1 MRPTTTVSTLVTAFL
16 VTLVAALLSLPTVW
30 VGAAAGAEGDP
41 VDPAAE
47 AANFSKQGERAPDY
61 LTPEALADQATQ
73 GAESFAGGLAEQVT
87 DPGRLFVT
95 DVCWS
100 KSLAC
105 GGDTR
110 LAHWE
115 ERGYGTVEPV
125 WFVARNGSTMA
136 GHVWATKAG
145 PAKRPLVVIT
155 NGSVQAS
162 EELYWWAAQTL
173 AKAGYVVL
181 TRDPQMQGRSDTFGE
196 GQDAGEG
203 FPSQSTG
210 VTFFDHTQDSI
221 DFALSRPGKP
231 YCPRP
236 SRSDTSHCTKQKA
249 RVAEGRATHHNPF
262 WRLVDRTRIG
272 LAGHSYGAAGVS
284 WVGQQDRRVD
294 AVVAWD
300 NLCDPTAPSRPV
312 DPTVA
317 IRPGGLPTNCMEGG
331 LGKPR
336 LRVPSLGLSADYG
349 LTPSAY
355 TTAPAPRAK
364 AGASYAF
371 SQAGVDTGEIV
382 IRGGTHYE
390 WSYLPMPTFGATLR
404 GIDASSW
411 YTTAW
416 FDRYVKGDLA
426 AQRRLL
432 TDRWRR
438 DGIGA
443 SVDAGGDGNLF
454 SFYYR
459 SRLDLGHDDGRR
471 ARCEDLR
478 RGCRALSPRDGRGPS
493 YSYLAVATRKDS

>member
-1 MRPTTTVSTLVTAFL
+1 MHPRRTILATLVTT
-16 VTLVAALLSLPTVW
+16 TLLAVSALSTAPA
-30 VGAAAGAEGDP
+30 VGDEGDP
-41 VDPAAE
+41 VDPARE
-47 AANFSKQGERAPDY
+47 GENFSKQRERASDY
-61 LTPEALADQATQ
+61 LTPRALADQLTQ
-73 GAESFAGGLAEQVT
+73 GAGSFAGGLAEQVS
-87 DPGRLFVT
+87 DPGRLFLT

-115 ERGYGTVEPV
+115 ERGYGIVEPV
-125 WFVARNGSTMA
+125 HFTARNGSTMA
-136 GHVWATKAG
+136 GHVWATEAG

-162 EELYWWAAQTL
+162 EELYWWSAQTL

-196 GQDAGEG
+196 GEDTAEG

-210 VTFFDHTQDSI
+210 VTFYDHTQDSI
-221 DFALSRPGKP
+221 DFALSRPGRA

-236 SRSDTSHCTKQKA
+236 SRSGTSHCAKQRT
-249 RVAEGRATHHNPF
+249 RVADGLATRFNPL

-300 NLCDPTAPSRPV
+300 NLCDPTQPSRSISPA
-312 DPTVA
+312 DAAEPT
-317 IRPGGLPTNCMEGG
+317 GLGDGCLTGG
-331 LGKPR
+331 LGRPG
-336 LRVPSLGLSADYG
+336 LRVPSLGLSADYM
-349 LTPSAY
+349 LTPAPY
-355 TTAPAPRAK
+355 TTQPDPDAK
-364 AGASYAF
+364 SGASHAF
-371 SQAGVDTGEIV
+371 SGAGVDTGQIV

-390 WSYLPMPTFGATLR
+390 WSYLPLPVFGATLR
-404 GIDASSW
+404 GIDLSAW

-416 FDRYVKGDLA
+416 FDRYVKGDLS

-432 TDRWRR
+432 SDRWRR
-438 DGIGA
+438 DGIEA
-443 SVDAGGDGNLF
+443 SVDPAGDGNMY
-454 SFYYR
+454 SSYYR
-459 SRLDLGHDDGRR
+459 SRLDLGHEDGRR

-478 RGCRALSPRDGRGPS
+478 RGCRALSPRDGHGPS
-493 YSYLAVATRKDS
+493 YSYLAIATSKDG

>member
-1 MRPTTTVSTLVTAFL
+1 MHPRRTILATLVT
-16 VTLVAALLSLPTVW
+16 TALLAVSALSTAPA
-30 VGAAAGAEGDP
+30 VGDEGDP
-41 VDPAAE
+41 VDPARE
-47 AANFSKQGERAPDY
+47 GENFSKQRERASDY
-61 LTPEALADQATQ
+61 LTPRALADQLTQ
-73 GAESFAGGLAEQVT
+73 GAGSFAGGLAEQVS
-87 DPGRLFVT
+87 DPGRLFLT

-115 ERGYGTVEPV
+115 ERGYGIVEPV
-125 WFVARNGSTMA
+125 HFTARNGSTMA
-136 GHVWATKAG
+136 GHVWATEAG

-162 EELYWWAAQTL
+162 EELYWWSAQTL

-196 GQDAGEG
+196 GEDTAEG

-210 VTFFDHTQDSI
+210 VTFYDHTQDSI
-221 DFALSRPGKP
+221 DFALSRPGRA

-236 SRSDTSHCTKQKA
+236 SRSGTSHCAKQRT
-249 RVAEGRATHHNPF
+249 RVADGLATRFNPL

-300 NLCDPTAPSRPV
+300 NLCDPTQPSRSISPA
-312 DPTVA
+312 DAAEPT
-317 IRPGGLPTNCMEGG
+317 GLGDGCLTGG
-331 LGKPR
+331 LGRPG
-336 LRVPSLGLSADYG
+336 LRVPSLGLSADYM
-349 LTPSAY
+349 LTPAPY
-355 TTAPAPRAK
+355 TTQPDPDAK
-364 AGASYAF
+364 SGASHAF
-371 SQAGVDTGEIV
+371 SGAGVDTGQIV

-390 WSYLPMPTFGATLR
+390 WSYLPLPVFGATLR
-404 GIDASSW
+404 GIDLSAW

-416 FDRYVKGDLA
+416 FDRYVKGDLS

-432 TDRWRR
+432 SDRWRR
-438 DGIGA
+438 DGIEA
-443 SVDAGGDGNLF
+443 SVDPAGDGNMY
-454 SFYYR
+454 SSYYR
-459 SRLDLGHDDGRR
+459 SRLDLGHEDGRR

-478 RGCRALSPRDGRGPS
+478 RGCRALSPRDGHGPS
-493 YSYLAVATRKDS
+493 YSYLAIATSKDG

>member
-1 MRPTTTVSTLVTAFL
+1 MHPRRRSA
-16 VTLVAALLSLPTVW
+16 VAAVTTALLT
-30 VGAAAGAEGDP
+30 AGAIGPATAGEGDP
-41 VDPAAE
+41 VDPARE
-47 AANFSKQGERAPDY
+47 TANYAKTGERASDY
-61 LTPEALADQATQ
+61 LTPKSLTDQATQ
-73 GAESFAGGLAEQVT
+73 GADSFADGIAEQAG

-95 DVCWS
+95 DLCWS

-110 LAHWE
+110 LHHWE
-115 ERGYGTVEPV
+115 ERGYGIVEPV
-125 WFVARNGSTMA
+125 HFTARNGSTMA

-162 EELYWWAAQTL
+162 EELYWWSAQTL

-196 GQDAGEG
+196 GDDAGEG

-210 VTFFDHTQDSI
+210 VTFFDHTQDSL
-221 DFALSRPGKP
+221 DFALSRPRTP

-236 SRSDTSHCTKQKA
+236 SRSGTSHCAKQRS
-249 RVAEGRATHHNPF
+249 RVADGLATRHNPF

-300 NLCDPTAPSRPV
+300 NLCDPTTAPRSIS
-312 DPTVA
+312 PTDA
-317 IRPGGLPTNCMEGG
+317 LEESGLGQACLAGG

-336 LRVPSLGLSADYG
+336 LRVPSLGMSADYG
-349 LTPSAY
+349 LTPTPYA
-355 TTAPAPRAK
+355 TAPGARAK
-364 AGASYAF
+364 SGASQAF
-371 SQAGVDTGEIV
+371 SKAGVDTGQIV
-382 IRGGTHYE
+382 VRGGTHYE
-390 WSYLPMPTFGATLR
+390 WSYLPMPAFGATLR
-404 GIDASSW
+404 GIDLSAW

-416 FDRYVKGDLA
+416 FDRYVKGDLT

-438 DGIGA
+438 DGVGA
-443 SVDAGGDGNLF
+443 SADPAGDGNLY
-454 SFYYR
+454 SYHYR
-459 SRLDLGHDDGRR
+459 SRLDLGHERGRR
-471 ARCEDLR
+471 VRCENLR
-478 RGCRALSPRDGRGPS
+478 RGCRALSRRDGHGPS
-493 YSYLAVATRKDS
+493 YSYLAIATSKDR